1 MRADLN
7 WVTADLAVGGDLDP
21 DDAIALAQVND
32 ILDAGITHVVDLR
45 IEDDDTEIWKAAE
58 IAYLSVGTADADGHV
73 VPAQV
78 FDKGVRFAR
87 LAVRDGGRVLTH
99 CHMGINRGPSMG
111 FAILL
116 DRGHSPIEAFDM
128 IRAARPQ
135 AFVAYA
141 QDALAAHAAR
151 QRCKGERPLD
161 WEAEA
166 KALERHIQAVLTPS
180 KVGHIRHIMR
190 QNRMRDLGHSV

>member
-1 MRADLN
+1 M
-7 WVTADLAVGGDLDP
+7 TADLAVGGDLDV
-21 DDAIALAQVND
+21 DDDVMVQQMVE

-45 IEDDDTEIWKAAE
+45 SEANDAEIWKHVHVN
-58 IAYLSVGTADADGHV
+58 YRWLGTDDADGHV
-73 VPAQV
+73 VPPEI

-87 LAVRDGGRVLTH
+87 LAARESGKVLAH

-116 DRGHSPIEAFDM
+116 DRGYPPIEAFNM

-141 QDALAAHAAR
+141 QDALAAHIAR
-151 QRCKGERPLD
+151 QRAKGLAVAGEQQQAR
-161 WEAEA
+161 
-166 KALERHIQAVLTPS
+166 ALQKHMDQALTPS
-180 KVGHIRHIMR
+180 AVGRIRHVMR
-190 QNRMRDLGHSV
+190 EHRRRDLGFTA

>member
-7 WVTADLAVGGDLDP
+7 WVTADLAVGGDLDY
-21 DDAIALAQVND
+21 DDSVALAQVND
-32 ILDAGITHVVDLR
+32 IINAGITHVVDLR
-45 IEDDDTEIWKAAE
+45 MEDDDTEIWKAAD
-58 IAYLSVGTADADGHV
+58 IAYISVGTTDADGHV

-87 LAVRDGGRVLTH
+87 FAVRDGGKVLAH

-116 DRGHSPIEAFDM
+116 DRGYSPIEAFDM

-151 QRCKGERPLD
+151 QRRKGASPVD

-166 KALERHIQAVLTPS
+166 EALERHIQAVLTPS

-190 QNRMRDLGHSV
+190 QNRMRDLGY